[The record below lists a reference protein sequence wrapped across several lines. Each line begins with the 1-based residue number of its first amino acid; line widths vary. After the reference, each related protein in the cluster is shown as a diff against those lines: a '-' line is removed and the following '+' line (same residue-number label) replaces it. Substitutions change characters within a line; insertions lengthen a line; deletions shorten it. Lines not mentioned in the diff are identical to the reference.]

1 MQATDCVV
9 HIVDDEESIRK
20 SLTFLLTT
28 VGFTVRVHESGAQ
41 FLAIASGLKNCC
53 LVTDLRM
60 PEMDGVEL
68 LQRLREIPVVIPSI
82 VVTGHGDVPMA
93 VRAMKAGAV
102 DFIEKPFADE
112 VLIGAIRSAA
122 EGLAGGEAREDVAS
136 IQSNMALL
144 TDREKE
150 VLYRVVEGQQN
161 KVIAYNLAI
170 SPRTVEVHRANVMA
184 KMGAHSLPELVRMTL
199 AAGLDTR
206 AG

>member
-1 MQATDCVV
+1 MQAGDYVV

-28 VGFTVRVHESGAQ
+28 AGFTVRVHESGAQ
-41 FLAIASGLKNCC
+41 FLAIAPGLNNCC

-60 PEMDGVEL
+60 PDIDGVEL

-122 EGLAGGEAREDVAS
+122 ESLRGGEPREDVAS
-136 IQSNMALL
+136 IRASLALL
-144 TDREKE
+144 TDRERE
-150 VLYRVVEGQQN
+150 VLRCVVEGQQN

-170 SPRTVEVHRANVMA
+170 SPRTVEVHRANIMA

-199 AAGLDTR
+199 AVGLETR